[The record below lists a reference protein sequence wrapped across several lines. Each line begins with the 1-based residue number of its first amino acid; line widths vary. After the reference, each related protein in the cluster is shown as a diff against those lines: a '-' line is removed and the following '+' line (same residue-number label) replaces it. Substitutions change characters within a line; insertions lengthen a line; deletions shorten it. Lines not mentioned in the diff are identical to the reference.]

1 MTRHRRLAFITIA
14 LVFPVFISL
23 HAQELG
29 TIAFPT
35 SGAAAAQP
43 AFLEGVKALH
53 SFQFDEAA
61 EAFRRAQKAD
71 PDFVMAYWGE
81 AMSHNHPLWAQ
92 QDLDAAKKAL
102 ERAAPTHEAR
112 LAKVKLPKEKAFLEA
127 MQVLYFS
134 PGNKLARDKAYSETM
149 AAMHAQY
156 PDDHEI
162 AVFYALSLLGTTRPG
177 ETGFRRQALAASIA
191 QKVFAE
197 NPKHPGAAHF
207 IIHSFDDPDHAPL
220 GLSAANAYA
229 KIAPAAAHAL
239 HMPSHIYV
247 QRGMWQQVAAS
258 NIDAYKAAMDVN
270 KRLKLAEGREDFHT
284 LSWLAYAN
292 LMLGKFDEAKRN
304 VDLARQAAD
313 RNPDKQNVRNGYL
326 QMRARNILETG
337 QWEKIAL
344 DAPQAASDAHAG
356 HAMPGMPGMAYSNPG
371 SAWIFIAGV
380 SAAKLGDAATAS
392 AAEARLRGIRDKLA
406 AEGNAYGS
414 KETSIL
420 EKEVAALARMAAGQ
434 KDDALK
440 LAKEAAD
447 VELTLS
453 PPSGPPDP
461 MKPALELY
469 GELLLEAN
477 RAQEASNAFT
487 QSLLRTPKRTPS
499 LLGLA
504 RASVKSNNMTAARQ
518 HYTEIATMAGA
529 APNSPAV
536 LEAQK
541 FLKAPSTD
549 AARRSR

>member
-1 MTRHRRLAFITIA
+1 MRFHA
-14 LVFPVFISL
+14 LRWGLTAAVLVVAQAGA
-23 HAQELG
+23 AQELG

-71 PDFVMAYWGE
+71 PDFALAYWGE

-92 QDLDAAKKAL
+92 QDLAKAKEAL
-102 ERAAPTHEAR
+102 DRLAPTHEAR
-112 LAKVKLPKEKAFLEA
+112 LAKARLPKEKALLEA

-134 PGNKLARDKAYSETM
+134 PGDKLARDVAYSEAM
-149 AAMHAQY
+149 ARMHAQW
-156 PDDHEI
+156 PADHEI
-162 AVFYALSLLGTTRPG
+162 ATFYALSLLGTVRPG
-177 ETGFRRQALAASIA
+177 DPGFRRQALAASIV

-220 GLSAANAYA
+220 ALDAANEYA

-247 QRGMWQQVAAS
+247 QRGMWDQVKAS
-258 NIDAYKAAMDVN
+258 NIDAYKAATDLI
-270 KRLKLAEGREDFHT
+270 KRMSLPEGREDFHT

-292 LMLGKFDEAKRN
+292 LMLGQFEEAKRN
-304 VDLARQAAD
+304 VETARQTAE
-313 RNPDKQNVRNGYL
+313 RNKGNRGVTNGYL
-326 QMRARNILETG
+326 GMRARHILETA
-337 QWEKIAL
+337 QWEKIPLAAA
-344 DAPQAASDAHAG
+344 APAGGDAHA
-356 HAMPGMPGMAYSNPG
+356 HMPGMAMPQSDPS
-371 SAWIFIAGV
+371 SAWTFIAGV
-380 SAAKLGDAATAS
+380 SAAKLGDLATAD
-392 AAEARLRGIRDKLA
+392 AAVERLA
-406 AEGNAYGS
+406 AARQKAGSAYAAREIG
-414 KETSIL
+414 IL
-420 EKEVAALARMAAGQ
+420 EKVVAAVASLARGRADEAVR
-434 KDDALK
+434 

-447 VELTLS
+447 IELTTT

-469 GELLLEAN
+469 GEILLEAN
-477 RAQEASNAFT
+477 RPADAAAAFG

-504 RASVKSNNMTAARQ
+504 RASARTGDLERARQ
-518 HYTEIATMAGA
+518 LYVELAAMPGA
-529 APNSPAV
+529 ASNAPAV
-536 LEAQK
+536 VEAQK
-541 FLKAPSTD
+541 FLKEQTTD
-549 AARRSR
+549 ARR